1 MKMFVDEITLKDHG
15 LTINNTI
22 IAIGL
27 DKTTAAHQWPD
38 VILIRGPLMVNRH
51 NATMT
56 CGSQW
61 LDIADSHPRRAVSK
75 HGQLEKS
82 MISLT

>member
-1 MKMFVDEITLKDHG
+1 
-15 LTINNTI
+15 
-22 IAIGL
+22 
-27 DKTTAAHQWPD
+27 
-38 VILIRGPLMVNRH
+38 MVNRH

-56 CGSQW
+56 CGPQW
-61 LDIADSHPRRAVSK
+61 LDVADSHPRSAVSK